1 MSHKWR
7 RPGHITLLETIAVLD
22 LLKRRVRKLECHRS
36 KILVLVDNQAVI
48 GILTKG
54 RSSAR
59 QLQSPLRRIAHS
71 FLMVIAASF
80 WPGSSQSGI
89 LQMARRDGSPN
100 AHPEMPKRHQVL
112 QKASKEERRPRF
124 LAFLIAHR
132 KPYPHTFLRIK

>member
-71 FLMVIAASF
+71 FLMVIA
-80 WPGSSQSGI
+80 
-89 LQMARRDGSPN
+89 RRDGSPN
-100 AHPEMPKRHQVL
+100 AHPEMPKRRQVL